1 MNVHYRQGD
10 VLLLKVDDMPP
21 DVVPVEPDN
30 NRVILAYGEVTG
42 HAHALSTATTTL
54 FQQQNTGD
62 RFLQVKAPSAL
73 VHEEHN
79 PIDLSPGVY
88 KVIRQREY
96 TPREVRFVSD

>member
-42 HAHALSTATTTL
+42 HAHALSTATAML
-54 FQQQNTGD
+54 YEHSSGD
-62 RFLQVKAPSAL
+62 RFLQVTQPSAL
-73 VHEEHN
+73 VHEEHS
-79 PIDLSPGVY
+79 PIDLAPGCY